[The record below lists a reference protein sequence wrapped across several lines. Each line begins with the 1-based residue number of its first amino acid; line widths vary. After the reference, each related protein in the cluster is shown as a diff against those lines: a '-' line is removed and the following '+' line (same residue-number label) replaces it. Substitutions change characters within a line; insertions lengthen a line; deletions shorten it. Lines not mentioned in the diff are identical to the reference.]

1 MRTLIVKWTVGSVL
15 IAAVLAGAYCIIQM
29 NQAAM
34 AGSTNGQ
41 APAFYGH

>member
-1 MRTLIVKWTVGSVL
+1 MRTLIVKWTIGSVL
-15 IAAVLAGAYCIIQM
+15 IAAILAGAYRIIQM

-41 APAFYGH
+41 APTFYGH

>member
-1 MRTLIVKWTVGSVL
+1 MRILIAKWTVGSVL
-15 IAAVLAGAYCIIQM
+15 IATVLAGAYRIIQM

-34 AGSTNGQ
+34 AGSPNGK